1 MKVILCF
8 FAALSLVPAQDLFPG
23 QAARLVIGQKTFTA
37 QDSGADRNLLGGAS
51 GIAYANGMLFVAD
64 ANRFGASPQNHR
76 VLIYRNL
83 GRDLPP
89 VTKEFAVDDSIRC
102 PACGGGSPAFSA
114 ADVVLGQPDF
124 TKTDM
129 TLLPKQ
135 NTLRLP
141 TAVASD
147 GQKLVVADTDN
158 NRILIWNSIP
168 LSNNAP
174 ADVVIGQADFTKG
187 TAIRPPTNKSLLGPQ
202 GVWIQGGKLFVAD
215 TQNHRV
221 LIYNTIPTA
230 NNATA
235 DIVVGQKDFNTAVEL
250 DLTKATVDPQSNNL
264 LNPVS
269 VTSDGVR
276 LFVSDLGFN
285 RVLIYNSIPTSN
297 TKAADVVIG
306 QPDFTSAIANNVEKL
321 CPSNGKDTAGVLTYP
336 EFCNKT
342 LQYPRFALSDG
353 KRLFIA
359 DGGNDRVLVFN
370 SIPTTNAPTPDVV
383 LGQLNDDINRVS
395 DIAFPLLRASS
406 DQLRTPSS
414 LAWDGTN
421 LFVTDPF
428 NRRVM
433 VFSLADKGLLY
444 NAVRNSASVEVFAQG
459 TITFA
464 GTIRENDEVTVT
476 IGTKAYKYK
485 VKKDDR
491 VEGVVLAVVKLI
503 SADTASLVLARPFA
517 NAGLIRIS
525 ALKGGVDGN
534 SIAISTATTPA
545 DATIT
550 LTTSGATLNGGQ
562 DAAKIAPG
570 TLITI
575 KGENL
580 SETTASAT
588 EAQLTSEL
596 PRELGGA
603 QVYFD
608 GFRAPLVFVS
618 PTQIN
623 AQVPFEVK
631 DATSINAWVRTKFAN
646 GKISV
651 TSPVAVPIVAQNPG
665 IFADGGDDPRPGVVL
680 HYSSKATGT
689 VSVDGTA
696 KGGDKATIQIGPDNN
711 NRTYTYTVKDTDV
724 LLSIRDGLIALINA
738 DTDSPVEAFGAG
750 LFTRIRLRAKK
761 EGPDFNGLVYKIPQ
775 DSGGAQVILTA
786 TTPALCCANVAGSR
800 VTVDNPA
807 LPGETIVVYATGLGV
822 VYKTDV
828 TSPPLDTDQIP
839 LATGKVYT
847 GELLNLPN
855 PNTSFV
861 SSLAGAK
868 TANVLFAGLKQGSI
882 GIYEVHL
889 ELNSDLP
896 TNDATEVTIAQD
908 IYVSN
913 SVTFPVKNPTVVV
926 P

>member
-1 MKVILCF
+1 METQKEDVFRLAGTLLACYTNYFAKPKMMKVILCF

-83 GRDLPP
+83 GRDLPS

-102 PACGGGSPAFSA
+102 PACGGGSTFSA
-114 ADVVLGQPDF
+114 ADVVLGQVDF
-124 TKTDM
+124 TKSDT
-129 TLLPKQ
+129 TLLPKA

-158 NRILIWNSIP
+158 NRVLIWNSIP

-221 LIYNTIPTA
+221 LIYNNIPTA

-235 DIVVGQKDFNTAVEL
+235 DVVVGQKDFNTAVEL

-321 CPSNGKDTAGVLTYP
+321 CPSNGKNTAGVLTYP

-370 SIPTTNAPTPDVV
+370 SIPTTNAPTPDVI

-534 SIAISTATTPA
+534 SIV
-545 DATIT
+545 
-550 LTTSGATLNGGQ
+550 
-562 DAAKIAPG
+562 AACPPGPVDAPG
-570 TLITI
+570 
-575 KGENL
+575 
-580 SETTASAT
+580 
-588 EAQLTSEL
+588 
-596 PRELGGA
+596 
-603 QVYFD
+603 
-608 GFRAPLVFVS
+608 
-618 PTQIN
+618 
-623 AQVPFEVK
+623 
-631 DATSINAWVRTKFAN
+631 
-646 GKISV
+646 
-651 TSPVAVPIVAQNPG
+651 
-665 IFADGGDDPRPGVVL
+665 
-680 HYSSKATGT
+680 
-689 VSVDGTA
+689 
-696 KGGDKATIQIGPDNN
+696 
-711 NRTYTYTVKDTDV
+711 
-724 LLSIRDGLIALINA
+724 
-738 DTDSPVEAFGAG
+738 
-750 LFTRIRLRAKK
+750 
-761 EGPDFNGLVYKIPQ
+761 
-775 DSGGAQVILTA
+775 
-786 TTPALCCANVAGSR
+786 
-800 VTVDNPA
+800 
-807 LPGETIVVYATGLGV
+807 
-822 VYKTDV
+822 
-828 TSPPLDTDQIP
+828 
-839 LATGKVYT
+839 
-847 GELLNLPN
+847 
-855 PNTSFV
+855 
-861 SSLAGAK
+861 
-868 TANVLFAGLKQGSI
+868 
-882 GIYEVHL
+882 
-889 ELNSDLP
+889 
-896 TNDATEVTIAQD
+896 
-908 IYVSN
+908 
-913 SVTFPVKNPTVVV
+913 
-926 P
+926 